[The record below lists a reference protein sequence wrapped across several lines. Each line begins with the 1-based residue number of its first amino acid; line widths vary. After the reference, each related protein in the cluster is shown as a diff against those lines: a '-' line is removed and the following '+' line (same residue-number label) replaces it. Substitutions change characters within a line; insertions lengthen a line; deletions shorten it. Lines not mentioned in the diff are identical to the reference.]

1 MTRMAQTKPH
11 QGTPLD
17 SVYVRRIAAT
27 IDDALAPGIKFSV
40 QREKESLAQLV
51 ALILVVEKRMGNLG
65 LTRDDRMKTVG
76 AAVAILGEV
85 ASAEVGARV
94 DLGSREKLEEA
105 LAIVVERTKL
115 PAPPAKKG

>member
-11 QGTPLD
+11 QGAPVD

-27 IDDALAPGIKFSV
+27 IDDALAPAIKFSV

-65 LTRDDRMKTVG
+65 LNRDDRMKTVG
-76 AAVAILGEV
+76 AAIAILGEV
-85 ASAEVGARV
+85 ASAEVGSRI